1 MNLCLEQKYF
11 IHIRFYFLRSS
22 LASLRIFHR
31 SVVQRITTT
40 CNISH
45 CEISTVDAFKEYEQ
59 WHILLLSSFVDG
71 LVEIFFHIF
80 RQWLARICLNDT
92 EVHSCGRN
100 PCFTLLIFV
109 GGRYKEIAVI
119 RTGQI
124 GGLGQ

>member
-45 CEISTVDAFKEYEQ
+45 WEISTVDAFKEYEER
-59 WHILLLSSFVDG
+59 HILLLSGFVHG
-71 LVEIFFHIF
+71 LVEVFFHIL
-80 RQWLARICLNDT
+80 RQWLDCIRLNDT
-92 EVHSCGRN
+92 EVHSRGRD
-100 PCFTLLIFV
+100 PGFPLLIFV
-109 GGRYKEIAVI
+109 GGR
-119 RTGQI
+119 
-124 GGLGQ
+124 